1 MKNIIINSEKES
13 EKVLKTQRVSFR
25 KIGKFILLIF
35 LSIWAF
41 IQIYPLFWLLL
52 FSFKNN
58 NEIFGGN
65 IMGLPHKWMVS
76 NYTTALTSG
85 NVFRYFL
92 NSVIVT
98 GLTIVISSILIAT
111 ASYAI
116 ARMKWKLSKPVL
128 FIFLMGM
135 MIPIQATV
143 LPLFLILQKV
153 NLLNTYFALII
164 PYVAFALPMGI
175 FILTSFMLSIPPELE
190 EAACI
195 DGCNIYQVFLRIIVP
210 IVRPAL
216 ATIAI
221 FTYLSSWNELM
232 FANTFINDDVKK
244 TLTVGIM
251 SLSGQYSTNWGPIG
265 AGLVLATVPTII
277 IYALLSEQVQQS
289 LVAGAVKG

>member
-1 MKNIIINSEKES
+1 
-13 EKVLKTQRVSFR
+13 
-25 KIGKFILLIF
+25 
-35 LSIWAF
+35 
-41 IQIYPLFWLLL
+41 
-52 FSFKNN
+52 
-58 NEIFGGN
+58 
-65 IMGLPHKWMVS
+65 MGLPHKWLIS

-98 GLTIVISSILIAT
+98 GVTIIVSSILIAS

-116 ARMKWKLSKPVL
+116 ARMKWKLRKPVL

-135 MIPIQATV
+135 MIPINATL
-143 LPLFLILQKV
+143 LPIFIILQKV
-153 NLLNTYFALII
+153 KLLNTYFALIL

-175 FILTSFMLSIPPELE
+175 FILTSFMINIPSELE

-195 DGCNIYQVFLRIIVP
+195 DGCNVYQIFMKIIVP

-251 SLSGQYSTNWGPIG
+251 SLSGQYLTNWGPIG
-265 AGLVLATVPTII
+265 AGLVIATVPTII

-289 LVAGAVKG
+289 LVAGAIKG

>member
-1 MKNIIINSEKES
+1 MKNIINSSVDS
-13 EKVLKTQRVSFR
+13 EKVRRFTLS
-25 KIGKFILLIF
+25 KIGRYLLFIF

-41 IQIYPLFWLLL
+41 IQIYPLYWLFL

-58 NEIFGGN
+58 DEIFGGN
-65 IMGLPHKWMVS
+65 VMGLPHKWMVS
-76 NYTTALTSG
+76 NYITALTSG
-85 NVFRYFL
+85 NVFKYFL

-98 GLTIVISSILIAT
+98 GLTIIISSILIAT
-111 ASYAI
+111 TSYAI
-116 ARMKWKLSKPVL
+116 SRMKWKLSKPVL

-143 LPLFLILQKV
+143 LPLFLILQKFK
-153 NLLNTYFALII
+153 LLNTYLALII

-175 FILTSFMLSIPPELE
+175 LILTSFMLNIPRELE
-190 EAACI
+190 EAACL
-195 DGCNIYQVFLRIIVP
+195 DGCNIYQIFLKIIVP
-210 IVRPAL
+210 MIRPAL

-251 SLSGQYSTNWGPIG
+251 ALSGQFSTNWGPIG

-289 LVAGAVKG
+289 LVAGAIKG

>member
-1 MKNIIINSEKES
+1 MNNIVVNRQRKSK
-13 EKVLKTQRVSFR
+13 KVFKVRRFSL
-25 KIGKFILLIF
+25 GKSILLIF
-35 LSIWAF
+35 LSVWAF

-52 FSFKNN
+52 FSFKSND
-58 NEIFGGN
+58 EIFGGN
-65 IMGLPHKWMVS
+65 IMGIPHKWLIS
-76 NYTTALTSG
+76 NYVTALTSG

-98 GLTIVISSILIAT
+98 GITIIISSILIAS

-135 MIPIQATV
+135 MIPINATL
-143 LPLFLILQKV
+143 LPIFLILQKV
-153 NLLNTYFALII
+153 KLLNTYLALIL
-164 PYVAFALPMGI
+164 PYIAFALPMGI
-175 FILTSFMLSIPPELE
+175 FILTSFMISIPRELE
-190 EAACI
+190 EAAFI
-195 DGCNIYQVFLRIIVP
+195 DGCNVYQVFIKIIIP

-232 FANTFINDDVKK
+232 FANTFINDEVKK

-251 SLSGQYSTNWGPIG
+251 SLSGQYLTNWGPIG
-265 AGLVLATVPTII
+265 AGLVIATVPTIV

-289 LVAGAVKG
+289 LVAGAIKG

>member
-1 MKNIIINSEKES
+1 MNNNIIVAKQSK
-13 EKVLKTQRVSFR
+13 KVSKVRSFSFK
-25 KIGKFILLIF
+25 KIGQVLLLVF
-35 LSIWAF
+35 LSVWAF
-41 IQIYPLFWLLL
+41 IQLYPLIWLFL
-52 FSFKNN
+52 FSFKDNG
-58 NEIFGGN
+58 EIFGGN
-65 IMGLPHKWMVS
+65 IMGLPHHWLIS
-76 NYTTALTSG
+76 NYITALTSG
-85 NVFRYFL
+85 NVMVYFF
-92 NSVIVT
+92 NSVLVT
-98 GLTIVISSILIAT
+98 GLTIIISSVLIAS
-111 ASYAI
+111 ASYGI
-116 ARMKWKLSKPVL
+116 VRMKWKLSKPVL
-128 FIFLMGM
+128 LIFLMGM
-135 MIPIQATV
+135 MIPINATL
-143 LPLFLILQKV
+143 LPLFIILQKV
-153 NLLNTYFALII
+153 KLFNTYFALII

-175 FILTSFMLSIPPELE
+175 FILTSFMISIPIELE

-195 DGCNIYQVFLRIIVP
+195 DGCNVYQIFYRIIVP

-265 AGLVLATVPTII
+265 AGLVIATVPTLI

>member
-1 MKNIIINSEKES
+1 MRNSINSAIGS
-13 EKVLKTQRVSFR
+13 EKVFKVRHVSLA
-25 KIGKFILLIF
+25 KAGKFIIF
-35 LSIWAF
+35 IVLSVWAF
-41 IQIYPLFWLLL
+41 IQVYPLFWLFL

-58 NEIFGGN
+58 DEIFGGN
-65 IMGLPHKWMVS
+65 VMGLPHKWMVS

-98 GLTIVISSILIAT
+98 GVTIIISSILIAS

-116 ARMKWKLSKPVL
+116 VRMKWKLSKPVL
-128 FIFLMGM
+128 FIFLLGM
-135 MIPIQATV
+135 MIPIHATL
-143 LPLFLILQKV
+143 LPLFIILQKV
-153 NLLNTYFALII
+153 KLLNTYFALII
-164 PYVAFALPMGI
+164 PYVAFSLPMGI
-175 FILTSFMLSIPPELE
+175 FILSSFMLNIPTELE

-195 DGCNIYQVFLRIIVP
+195 DGCNVYQIFLKIIVP

-251 SLSGQYSTNWGPIG
+251 SLSGQYLTNWGPIG
-265 AGLVLATVPTII
+265 AGLVVATVPTII

>member
-1 MKNIIINSEKES
+1 MNNIVVNSQRQSKR
-13 EKVLKTQRVSFR
+13 VFKTRRFSL
-25 KIGKFILLIF
+25 GKSILLIF
-35 LSIWAF
+35 LSVWAF

-52 FSFKNN
+52 FSFKSND
-58 NEIFGGN
+58 EIFGGN
-65 IMGLPHKWMVS
+65 IMGIPHKWLIS
-76 NYTTALTSG
+76 NYVTALTSG

-98 GLTIVISSILIAT
+98 GITIIVSSVLIAS

-135 MIPIQATV
+135 MIPINATL
-143 LPLFLILQKV
+143 LPIFLILQKV
-153 NLLNTYFALII
+153 KLLNTYLSLIL
-164 PYVAFALPMGI
+164 PYIAFALPMGI
-175 FILTSFMLSIPPELE
+175 FILTSFMISIPRELE

-195 DGCNIYQVFLRIIVP
+195 DGCNVYQIFMKIIIP

-232 FANTFINDDVKK
+232 FANTFINDEVKK

-251 SLSGQYSTNWGPIG
+251 SLSGQYLTNWGPIG
-265 AGLVLATVPTII
+265 AGLVIATVPTII

-289 LVAGAVKG
+289 LVAGAIKG

>member
-1 MKNIIINSEKES
+1 MNNIVVNRQRKSK
-13 EKVLKTQRVSFR
+13 KVFKVRRFSLR
-25 KIGKFILLIF
+25 KSILFIF
-35 LSIWAF
+35 LGVWAF

-52 FSFKNN
+52 FSFKSND
-58 NEIFGGN
+58 EIFGGN
-65 IMGLPHKWMVS
+65 IMGLPHKWLIS
-76 NYTTALTSG
+76 NYVTALTSG

-98 GLTIVISSILIAT
+98 GITIIISSVLIAS

-135 MIPIQATV
+135 MIPINATL
-143 LPLFLILQKV
+143 LPIFLILQKV
-153 NLLNTYFALII
+153 KLLNTYLALIL
-164 PYVAFALPMGI
+164 PYIAFALPMGI
-175 FILTSFMLSIPPELE
+175 FILTSFMISIPRELE
-190 EAACI
+190 EAAFI
-195 DGCNIYQVFLRIIVP
+195 DGCNVYQVFIKIIIP

-232 FANTFINDDVKK
+232 FANTFINDEVKK

-251 SLSGQYSTNWGPIG
+251 SLSGQYLTNWGPIG
-265 AGLVLATVPTII
+265 AGLVIATVPTIV

-289 LVAGAVKG
+289 LVAGAIKG

>member
-1 MKNIIINSEKES
+1 MNNIVINSQRKS
-13 EKVLKTQRVSFR
+13 EKVFKVRRFSLG
-25 KIGKFILLIF
+25 KIILFIF
-35 LSIWAF
+35 LSVWAF

-52 FSFKNN
+52 FSFKSND
-58 NEIFGGN
+58 EIFGGN
-65 IMGLPHKWMVS
+65 IMGIPHKWLVS
-76 NYTTALTSG
+76 NYVTALTSG

-98 GLTIVISSILIAT
+98 GITIIISSVLIAS

-135 MIPIQATV
+135 MIPINATL
-143 LPLFLILQKV
+143 LPIFLILQKV
-153 NLLNTYFALII
+153 KLLNTYLALIL
-164 PYVAFALPMGI
+164 PYIAFALPMGI
-175 FILTSFMLSIPPELE
+175 FILTSFMISIPRELE

-195 DGCNIYQVFLRIIVP
+195 DGCNVYQVFMKIIIP

-232 FANTFINDDVKK
+232 FANTFINDEVKK

-251 SLSGQYSTNWGPIG
+251 SLSGQYLTNWGPIG
-265 AGLVLATVPTII
+265 AGLVIATVPTIV

-289 LVAGAVKG
+289 LVAGAIKG

>member
-1 MKNIIINSEKES
+1 MNNIVVNSQRKP
-13 EKVLKTQRVSFR
+13 EKVFKVRRTSLG
-25 KIGKFILLIF
+25 KIILFIF
-35 LSIWAF
+35 LGVWAF

-52 FSFKNN
+52 FSFKSND
-58 NEIFGGN
+58 EIFGGN
-65 IMGLPHKWMVS
+65 IMGIPHKWLIS
-76 NYTTALTSG
+76 NYITALTSG

-98 GLTIVISSILIAT
+98 GITIIVSSILIAS

-135 MIPIQATV
+135 MIPINATL
-143 LPLFLILQKV
+143 LPIFLILQKV
-153 NLLNTYFALII
+153 KLLNTYLALIL
-164 PYVAFALPMGI
+164 PYIAFALPMGI
-175 FILTSFMLSIPPELE
+175 FILTSFMISIPRELE

-195 DGCNIYQVFLRIIVP
+195 DGCNVYQVFMKIIIP

-232 FANTFINDDVKK
+232 FANTFINDEVKK

-251 SLSGQYSTNWGPIG
+251 SLSGQYLTNWGPIG
-265 AGLVLATVPTII
+265 AGLVIATVPTII

-289 LVAGAVKG
+289 LVAGAIKG

>member
-1 MKNIIINSEKES
+1 MNNIVVNRQRKSK
-13 EKVLKTQRVSFR
+13 KVFKVRRFSL
-25 KIGKFILLIF
+25 GKSILLIF
-35 LSIWAF
+35 LSVWAF

-52 FSFKNN
+52 FSFKSND
-58 NEIFGGN
+58 EIFGGN
-65 IMGLPHKWMVS
+65 IMGIPHKWLIS
-76 NYTTALTSG
+76 NYVTALTSG

-98 GLTIVISSILIAT
+98 GITIIISSALIAS

-135 MIPIQATV
+135 MIPINATL
-143 LPLFLILQKV
+143 LPIFLILQKV
-153 NLLNTYFALII
+153 KLLNTYLALIL
-164 PYVAFALPMGI
+164 PYIAFALPMGI
-175 FILTSFMLSIPPELE
+175 FILTSFMISIPRELE
-190 EAACI
+190 EAAFI
-195 DGCNIYQVFLRIIVP
+195 DGCNVYQVFIKIIIP

-232 FANTFINDDVKK
+232 FANTFINDEVKK

-251 SLSGQYSTNWGPIG
+251 SLSGQYLTNWGPIG
-265 AGLVLATVPTII
+265 AGLVIATVPTIV

-289 LVAGAVKG
+289 LVAGAIKG

>member
-1 MKNIIINSEKES
+1 MNNIVVNSQRQSKR
-13 EKVLKTQRVSFR
+13 VFKTRRFYL
-25 KIGKFILLIF
+25 GKSILLIF
-35 LSIWAF
+35 LSVWAF

-52 FSFKNN
+52 FSFKSND
-58 NEIFGGN
+58 EIFGGN
-65 IMGLPHKWMVS
+65 IMGIPHKWLIS
-76 NYTTALTSG
+76 NYVTALTSG

-98 GLTIVISSILIAT
+98 GITIIVSSVLIAS

-135 MIPIQATV
+135 MIPINATL
-143 LPLFLILQKV
+143 LPIFLILQKV
-153 NLLNTYFALII
+153 KLLNTYLSLIL
-164 PYVAFALPMGI
+164 PYIAFALPMGI
-175 FILTSFMLSIPPELE
+175 FILTSFMISIPRELE

-195 DGCNIYQVFLRIIVP
+195 DGCNVYQIFMKIIIP

-232 FANTFINDDVKK
+232 FANTFINDEVKK

-251 SLSGQYSTNWGPIG
+251 SLSGQYLTNWGPIG
-265 AGLVLATVPTII
+265 AGLVIATVPTII

-289 LVAGAVKG
+289 LVAGAIKG